1 MAKIGRNDLC
11 PCGSGKKYKKCCLAS
26 DEAAARAAELAA
38 VAAPSLADYLQEQDE
53 LDELTEASN
62 AVVDMV
68 QAGDLN
74 AAEQAAHELLARF
87 PDVHDGYDRLGMV
100 YEARGDHRQA
110 ADYYRKAINVIRDH
124 PDAYDP
130 AFEAVFQRLIDRL
143 EPAEGVGG
151 SAPKTPGIFNAQ

>member
-1 MAKIGRNDLC
+1 MPLV
-11 PCGSGKKYKKCCLAS
+11 P
-26 DEAAARAAELAA
+26 AA
-38 VAAPSLADYLQEQDE
+38 VAGCRRPSLASYVQEHDE

-68 QAGDLN
+68 QAGNLD

-100 YEARGDHRQA
+100 CEARGDHRQA
-110 ADYYRKAINVIRDH
+110 ADYYRRAINVIRNH
-124 PDAYDP
+124 PDNYDP

-143 EPAEGVGG
+143 EPAESIGG
-151 SAPKTPGIFNAQ
+151 SAPKNPRDI